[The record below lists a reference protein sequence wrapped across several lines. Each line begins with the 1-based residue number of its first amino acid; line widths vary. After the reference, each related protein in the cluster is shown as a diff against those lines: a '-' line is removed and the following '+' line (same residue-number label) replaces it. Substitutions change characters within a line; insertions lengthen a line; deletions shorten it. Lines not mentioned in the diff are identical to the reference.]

1 MGKLKKALTIIAF
14 SLVGLAICTAG
25 LAAFTS
31 RSSFCVTCHYMQPF
45 YDSWRQSSH
54 NKVEC
59 IECHFAPGLKGA
71 IAGKLNGLVQLVKYT
86 SLTYKKSRPWA
97 EIPDESCLRTGC
109 HETRLLKGRVN
120 YKEGVVFDHTPH
132 MGELKRGKKLRCT
145 SCHSQIVQGKHIT
158 VTATACYLCH
168 FKTEER
174 GIAPKQAE
182 CTVCHARDVM
192 ERRSKAGE
200 LRYDHSIVLR
210 EKLACQTCHS
220 HTVMGNGPVA
230 KQNCF
235 ACHWDSERLAQ
246 FNNTN
251 LMHTKHI
258 SENKIECMRCHLA
271 IEHKLRPGDVRTAA
285 DCQTCHPSHHN
296 ATITLFSGEGA
307 GGVPSMPNR
316 MFQIG
321 LNCRGCHI
329 SHGLTVAGE
338 KAPGTYYASGK
349 SCDTCHGR
357 GFSKLIKTWQRSAV
371 ERVDVLDKAVTELES
386 HKPGNGTKAKLAA
399 LRENLAIV
407 ARGNIVHNVRY
418 ANEILEAAR
427 ATLADLGKQAKV
439 SLVLPQPGIKERKP
453 NADCLTCHFYLDKV
467 APQFSGMP
475 FNHKTHSGGGFECQR
490 CHSIAVKHADLT
502 IDKAGCAPCHHKK
515 KITKKCEECHALQND
530 IIQGRWNAV
539 DEPSMKSLD
548 FPCTKCHLMNG
559 KDVTPEDCAACH
571 KKPEYAEKM
580 IKGVKDIDALFAD
593 LNAGIV
599 RARKMNLS
607 AEQKLVVENAAA
619 FVQGIETDGSHG
631 MHNPKPVKRAA
642 KDFRKKLDGIA
653 PPPEAST
660 AQ

>member
-1 MGKLKKALTIIAF
+1 MGKLKRYLLIAGVALF
-14 SLVGLAICTAG
+14 GVAILTAG
-25 LAAFTS
+25 TAVVTS

-45 YDSWRQSSH
+45 YDSWKNSSH

-97 EIPDESCLRTGC
+97 EIPDESCLRAGC

-132 MGELKRGKKLRCT
+132 LGTLKRGKKLRCT
-145 SCHSQIVQGKHIT
+145 SCHSQIVQGLHIT

-168 FKTEER
+168 FKEEE
-174 GIAPKQAE
+174 GGVPPKQAE
-182 CTVCHARDVM
+182 CTTCHDRDVM

-220 HTVMGNGPVA
+220 HTVQGTGPVA

-235 ACHWDSERLAQ
+235 ACHWDNERLGQ

-258 SENKIECMRCHLA
+258 FENKIECQRCHLA
-271 IEHKLRPGDVRTAA
+271 IEHKLHPGDAKTAA
-285 DCQTCHPSHHN
+285 DCHTCHPQHHS

-307 GGVPSMPNR
+307 SGVASIPNR

-338 KAPGTYYASGK
+338 KGPATFYASGK
-349 SCDTCHGR
+349 SCNFCHGR
-357 GFSKLIKTWQRSAV
+357 GFSNLIKTWQHDAN
-371 ERVDVLDKAVTELES
+371 ERAVTLGKALTVLEGRLTN
-386 HKPGNGTKAKLAA
+386 KDAKAQLAA

-407 ARGNIVHNVRY
+407 TRGNIVHNVRY
-418 ANEILEAAR
+418 ANEILEVAR
-427 ATLADLGKQAKV
+427 ASLAELGKQAKV
-439 SLVLPQPGIKERKP
+439 ALVLPPPGIKERKP
-453 NADCLTCHFYLDKV
+453 NADCFTCHFYLDKV
-467 APQFSGMP
+467 APLYAGLPFS
-475 FNHKTHSGGGFECQR
+475 HKTHTGDKFECQR
-490 CHSIAVKHADLT
+490 CHSIAVKHAELT
-502 IDKAGCAPCHHKK
+502 ISKTGCAPCHHKK
-515 KITKKCEECHALQND
+515 KITKKCEECHTPQND
-530 IIQGRWNAV
+530 IIQGRWNEV
-539 DEPSMKSLD
+539 DEPSMKSLN

-559 KDVTPEDCAACH
+559 KDVTPEDCATCH
-571 KKPEYAEKM
+571 KDPTYAEKM
-580 IKGVKDIDALFAD
+580 RKAVKDIDSLLDD
-593 LNAGIV
+593 LKGGIA
-599 RARKMNLS
+599 RARKMNL
-607 AEQKLVVENAAA
+607 AADQKQVVENAEV
-619 FVQGIETDGSHG
+619 FVQGIVDDGSHG
-631 MHNPKPVKRAA
+631 MHNPKPIKRAA
-642 KDFRKKLDGIA
+642 KDLKKKLDAIA
-653 PPPEAST
+653 PPPPA
-660 AQ
+660 AP

>member
-1 MGKLKKALTIIAF
+1 MGKLKKGLTIVAF
-14 SLVGLAICTAG
+14 SLGGLAIITAG
-25 LAAFTS
+25 LAAYTS

-45 YDSWRQSSH
+45 YDSWRQSTH

-71 IAGKLNGLVQLVKYT
+71 VAGKLNGLVQLVKYT

-97 EIPDESCLRTGC
+97 EISDESCLRTGC

-120 YKEGVVFDHTPH
+120 YKEGVVFDHAPH
-132 MGELKRGKKLRCT
+132 LGELKRGKKLRCT

-158 VTATACYLCH
+158 VTETACYLCH
-168 FKTEER
+168 FKTEDG
-174 GIAPKQAE
+174 GIVPKQGE
-182 CTVCHARDVM
+182 CTVCHVRDVM

-235 ACHWDSERLAQ
+235 ACHWDNERLGQ
-246 FNNTN
+246 FNNTD

-258 SENKIECMRCHLA
+258 SENKIECQRCHLA
-271 IEHKLRPGDVRTAA
+271 IEHKLRPGDIKTAA
-285 DCQTCHPSHHN
+285 ECQTCHPLHHN

-307 GGVPSMPNR
+307 SGVPSMPNR
-316 MFQIG
+316 MFQVG

-357 GFSKLIKTWQRSAV
+357 GFSKLIKTWQREAR
-371 ERVDVLDKAVTELES
+371 ERVAVLEKAAAKLGNAADK
-386 HKPGNGTKAKLAA
+386 GTKEKLAA

-418 ANEILEAAR
+418 ASEILETAR
-427 ATLADLGKQAKV
+427 NTLAGLGKQAKIP
-439 SLVLPQPGIKERKP
+439 LVLPPAGIKEREP
-453 NADCLTCHFYLDKV
+453 NADCLTCHFYLNKV
-467 APQFSGMP
+467 APMYAGMA
-475 FNHKTHSGGGFECQR
+475 FNHKTHNGKGFECQR
-490 CHSIAVKHADLT
+490 CHSIAVKHAEL
-502 IDKAGCAPCHHKK
+502 IVDKDGCASCHHSK
-515 KITKKCEECHALQND
+515 KIAKKCEECHTLQND
-530 IIQGRWNAV
+530 IIQGRWNV
-539 DEPSMKSLD
+539 IDEPSMKSLD
-548 FPCTKCHLMNG
+548 FPCTKCHQMNG
-559 KDVTPEDCAACH
+559 KAVTPEDCAACH
-571 KKPEYAEKM
+571 KNPAYAEKM
-580 IKGVKDIDALFAD
+580 NKWVKDVDTQVGD
-593 LNAGIV
+593 LNAGIA

-607 AEQKLVVENAAA
+607 AEQKQTVENARI
-619 FVQGIETDGSHG
+619 FVRGLLDDGSHG
-631 MHNPKPVKRAA
+631 MHNPKPVRHGLKE
-642 KDFRKKLDGIA
+642 FRKKLDAIA
-653 PPPEAST
+653 PPPNAPS

>member
-1 MGKLKKALTIIAF
+1 MLRRYIAVAAF
-14 SLVGLAICTAG
+14 SLLGLLILTAG

-45 YDSWRQSSH
+45 YDSWKSSSH

-109 HETRLLKGRVN
+109 HEARLLKGRVN
-120 YKEGVVFDHTPH
+120 YKEGVVFDHAPH
-132 MGELKRGKKLRCT
+132 LGELKRGKKLRCT
-145 SCHSQIVQGKHIT
+145 SCHSQIVQGLHIT

-168 FKTEER
+168 FKAEE
-174 GIAPKQAE
+174 GGAPPKQAE

-200 LRYDHSIVLR
+200 LCYDHGIVLR

-220 HTVMGNGPVA
+220 HTVMGTGPVA

-235 ACHWDSERLAQ
+235 ACHWDNERLGQ
-246 FNNTN
+246 FNNTS

-258 SENKIECMRCHLA
+258 AENKIECQRCHLA
-271 IEHKLRPGDVRTAA
+271 IEHKLRPGDATTAA
-285 DCQTCHPSHHN
+285 DCHTCHPLHHN
-296 ATITLFSGEGA
+296 ATITLFTGDGASG
-307 GGVPSMPNR
+307 VSPMPNR

-349 SCDTCHGR
+349 SCDSCHGR
-357 GFSKLIKTWQRSAV
+357 GFSKLIKTWQRDAD
-371 ERVDVLDKAVTELES
+371 ERVIALKNAAAVLEGYPAVKGAKE
-386 HKPGNGTKAKLAA
+386 KLAA
-399 LRENLAIV
+399 LRDNLAIV

-427 ATLADLGKQAKV
+427 ASLADIGKQAKV
-439 SLVLPQPGIKERKP
+439 SVVLPPPGIKERNP
-453 NADCLTCHFYLDKV
+453 NADCLTCHFYLEKV
-467 APQFSGMP
+467 SPLYAGLP
-475 FNHKTHSGGGFECQR
+475 FNHKSHRGNGFECQR
-490 CHSIAVKHADLT
+490 CHSIAVKHAELT
-502 IDKAGCAPCHHKK
+502 ITKTGCASCHHKK
-515 KITKKCEECHALQND
+515 KITKKCEECHTLQND
-530 IIQGRWNAV
+530 IIQGRWSAV

-559 KDVTPEDCAACH
+559 KDVTPEDCATCH
-571 KKPEYAEKM
+571 KNPAYADKM
-580 IKGVKDIDALFAD
+580 IKGVKDIDALIDD
-593 LNAGIV
+593 LKAGIV
-599 RARKMNLS
+599 RAGKMSLT
-607 AEQKLVVENAAA
+607 AEQKPVIEDVKT
-619 FVQGIETDGSHG
+619 FVQGIVNDGSHG
-631 MHNPKPVKRAA
+631 MHNPKPIKRAA
-642 KDFRKKLDGIA
+642 KEFKKKLDGIA
-653 PPPEAST
+653 PPPLAPA